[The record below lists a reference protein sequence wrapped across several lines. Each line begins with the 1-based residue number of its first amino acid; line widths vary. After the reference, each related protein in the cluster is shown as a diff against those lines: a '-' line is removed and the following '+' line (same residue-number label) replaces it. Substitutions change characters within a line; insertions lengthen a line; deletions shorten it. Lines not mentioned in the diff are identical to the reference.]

1 MDRETA
7 PHPIPIIDWPDLVHR
22 FIDLVLPTA
31 SDILSSPAKLGELL
45 SICAIMAAI
54 EPKAR
59 EIATELAL
67 TDKREIPGWTLV
79 RREGSRYVDA
89 SHVRQLLLKRPAA
102 QLLALLEVVAKALG
116 NVGETKWNALA
127 AAVGRLDTGQAVYQ
141 CGTTVF
147 LRINPKP

>member
-7 PHPIPIIDWPDLVHR
+7 PHPPTIPDWPDVVHR

-59 EIATELAL
+59 EIATALAL
-67 TDKREIPGWTLV
+67 GDKEILGWTLV
-79 RREGSRYVDA
+79 RREGSRYVE
-89 SHVRQLLLKRPAA
+89 SYHVRELLLECPAA
-102 QLLALLEVVAKALG
+102 QLPALLEAVAKALG
-116 NVGETKWNALA
+116 NIGETKWNALC

-147 LRINPKP
+147 LRANPKP

>member
-1 MDRETA
+1 MDKETA

-31 SDILSSPAKLGELL
+31 SDILSSPAKLGERL

-59 EIATELAL
+59 EIATALAL
-67 TDKREIPGWTLV
+67 GDKEILGWTLV
-79 RREGSRYVDA
+79 RREGSRYVE
-89 SHVRQLLLKRPAA
+89 SYHVRELLLECPAA
-102 QLLALLEVVAKALG
+102 QLPALLEAVAKALG
-116 NVGETKWNALA
+116 NIGETKWNALC

-147 LRINPKP
+147 LRANPKP